1 MKFTLEI
8 DMDNAAFSEF
18 PYLEL
23 HRILVDV
30 AERFATHDLRNFG
43 SSSLTYTQPVR
54 DYNGNRVGEATVIRG
69 DDD

>member
-30 AERFATHDLRNFG
+30 AENFATHDLRTMSG
-43 SSSLTYTQPVR
+43 GIKDTQPVR
-54 DYNGNRVGEATVIRG
+54 DYNGNRVGEAAIIRG